1 MSRWNL
7 RVEIN
12 LLVGRL
18 PYFPEV
24 GTREFV
30 EIEKKGLQIRRLQ
43 IAD

>member
-12 LLVGRL
+12 FLVGRL
-18 PYFPEV
+18 PYFPKV

-30 EIEKKGLQIRRLQ
+30 EIRGGLRIKELR